1 MHPKKVNEMEAVFQN
16 SKNHK
21 DYWDAKQK
29 KSKRGLNVIS
39 PPLNCSVHKICGKLL
54 MKKRI
59 IWIGGPPGV
68 GKTTCVQR
76 FQNYGCMALDG
87 EDPWNRD
94 KRQRLNG
101 LKKMSEKANNEL
113 KTTFVFGACYGNY
126 LLEAPEYVIP
136 VLIFPDPDVYKKRLE
151 WRDTKGPKKQ
161 QLLAKERYRTDEQ
174 IAKGDNRVL
183 VLRQKI
189 DECVDVTICRICEL
203 ILSKEKQ
210 DKKALEAESD

>member
-1 MHPKKVNEMEAVFQN
+1 
-16 SKNHK
+16 
-21 DYWDAKQK
+21 
-29 KSKRGLNVIS
+29 
-39 PPLNCSVHKICGKLL
+39 
-54 MKKRI
+54 
-59 IWIGGPPGV
+59 
-68 GKTTCVQR
+68 
-76 FQNYGCMALDG
+76 MALDG